1 MLRVE
6 RHGDVTRLAFAS
18 AAGRLVGYSASAYLL
33 ARGGRAADPRPVLVD
48 TAFPRAAR
56 ALLGVL
62 AALHDGR
69 APRDALA
76 GAVVTHLHEDHAG
89 NAALLSRLG
98 VPLVM
103 AAATRAAIAD
113 DAPIAL
119 YRRVTWGRMMP
130 LRDDPAPFDLGPLA
144 LLPTPGHSAD
154 HHAVWDA
161 ETGTLFGGDL
171 FLGVKV
177 RIAHRWEDPRA
188 LARTLRAAAALGPR
202 RLFDGHRGLVADP
215 VRALEAKADWVE
227 DTIAQID
234 RLLDAGWPAARVRD
248 AVLGREELTGYVSW
262 GAYSRTNFVHA
273 VRGTRTASE

>member
-18 AAGRLVGYSASAYLL
+18 TAGRLVGYSASAYLL
-33 ARGGRAADPRPVLVD
+33 TRGGRAADPRALLVD

-56 ALLGVL
+56 PLLGAL
-62 AALHDGR
+62 AALHGGR
-69 APRDALA
+69 SPVDALA
-76 GAVVTHLHEDHAG
+76 GAVVTHQHEDHAG

-103 AAATRAAIAD
+103 AVATRVAIASV
-113 DAPIAL
+113 PSLAL
-119 YRRVTWGRMMP
+119 YRRVTWGRMAP
-130 LRDDPAPFDLGPLA
+130 LRAEPAPFDLAPLV

-161 ETGTLFGGDL
+161 ESGTLFGGDL

-188 LARTLRAAAALGPR
+188 LARSLRAAAALGPR
-202 RLFDGHRGLVADP
+202 RLFDGHRGLVVDP
-215 VRALEAKADWVE
+215 VRALEAKAGWVE
-227 DTIAQID
+227 DTIARID

-262 GAYSRTNFVHA
+262 GAYSRTNFVRA
-273 VRGTRTASE
+273 VRATREGVG

>member
-18 AAGRLVGYSASAYLL
+18 TAGRLVGYTASAYLV
-33 ARGGRAADPRPVLVD
+33 ARDGRAADPRPLLVD

-56 ALLGVL
+56 PLLGAL
-62 AALHDGR
+62 AALLDGR

-76 GAVVTHLHEDHAG
+76 GAVVTHQHEDHAG
-89 NAALLSRLG
+89 NAALLSGLG

-103 AAATRAAIAD
+103 APATRAAIAD
-113 DAPIAL
+113 VPPIAL
-119 YRRVTWGRMMP
+119 YRRVTWGRMEP
-130 LRDDPAPFDLGPLA
+130 LRVEPAPFDLAPLA

-188 LARTLRAAAALGPR
+188 LARSLRATAALGPR
-202 RLFDGHRGLVADP
+202 RLFDGHRGRVADP
-215 VRALEAKADWVE
+215 VRALEAKAGWVE
-227 DTIAQID
+227 DTVAQID
-234 RLLDAGWPAARVRD
+234 QLLDAGWPTVRVRD
-248 AVLGREELTGYVSW
+248 AVLGPEEFTGYVSW
-262 GAYSRTNFVHA
+262 GAYSRANFVRA
-273 VRGTRTASE
+273 VRATREGVG

>member
-18 AAGRLVGYSASAYLL
+18 TAGRLVGYSASAYLVT
-33 ARGGRAADPRPVLVD
+33 RGGRAADPRPVLVD

-56 ALLGVL
+56 ALLGAV
-62 AALHDGR
+62 AALHGGR
-69 APRDALA
+69 TPADALA
-76 GAVVTHLHEDHAG
+76 GTVITHQHEDHAG
-89 NAALLSRLG
+89 NAALLSGLG

-103 AAATRAAIAD
+103 SATTRTALAGVGR
-113 DAPIAL
+113 IAL
-119 YRRVTWGRMMP
+119 YRRVTWGRMAP
-130 LRDDPAPFDLGPLA
+130 LRDAPVPFDLAPLA
-144 LLPTPGHSAD
+144 LVPTPGHSAD

-188 LARTLRAAAALGPR
+188 LARSLRAAAALGPR

-215 VRALEAKADWVE
+215 VRALEAKAGWVE
-227 DTIAQID
+227 DAVAQID
-234 RLLDAGWPAARVRD
+234 RLLDAGWPTARIRD
-248 AVLGREELTGYVSW
+248 AVLGGEEFTGFVSQ
-262 GAYSRTNFVHA
+262 GAYSRANFVRA
-273 VRGTRTASE
+273 VRGTRDAAS